1 MKMTMHEILLTLIE
15 RKYEEIKEKQQTGM
29 FEKIFAFEGKSV
41 AFRDRSG
48 RRL

>member
-29 FEKIFAFEGKSV
+29 FEKIFQFEGKK
-41 AFRDRSG
+41 RSF
-48 RRL
+48 